1 VCVVVLAV
9 RVGQVEA
16 RARDPSRHWQLDILG
31 RICKDHLLVSVPAY
45 IPLLQLL
52 LLLLLL
58 YVTDVHVLG
67 VQRFVCNLSLAR

>member
-58 YVTDVHVLG
+58 YVHVLG
-67 VQRFVCNLSLAR
+67 VQRFVWNLSLAR

>member
-1 VCVVVLAV
+1 MCVVVLAV

-31 RICKDHLLVSVPAY
+31 RICKDHLLVSAPAY
-45 IPLLQLL
+45 IPLLQL

-67 VQRFVCNLSLAR
+67 VQRFVWNLSLAR

>member
-1 VCVVVLAV
+1 MCVVVLAV

-31 RICKDHLLVSVPAY
+31 RICKDHLLVSAPAY

-58 YVTDVHVLG
+58 YVHVLG
-67 VQRFVCNLSLAR
+67 VQRFVWNLSLAR

>member
-1 VCVVVLAV
+1 MCVVVLAV

-31 RICKDHLLVSVPAY
+31 RICKDHLLVSAPAY

-52 LLLLLL
+52 LLLLL
-58 YVTDVHVLG
+58 YITDVHVLG
-67 VQRFVCNLSLAR
+67 VQRFVWNLSLAR

>member
-1 VCVVVLAV
+1 MCVVVLAV

-31 RICKDHLLVSVPAY
+31 RICKDHLLVSAPAY
-45 IPLLQLL
+45 IPLLQL

-67 VQRFVCNLSLAR
+67 VQRFVWNLSLTR